1 MKRIYIIAI
10 ILFYSINAY
19 AQYNGGDG
27 DGYSSAVNESIYREF
42 AAPLLIIP
50 SNESTILT
58 INPLLQWHVAA
69 FASFYNLQVSD
80 ESEFLTTIFDINGI
94 VEASYVINNLKPET
108 EYFWR
113 VRALDTF
120 DISHWSEVWSFTT
133 FSNKVSLVFPANNS
147 IKQPLNIRF
156 TWQPLNNA
164 LKYNFQLAK
173 DNAFIDKIYENAELT
188 SEFVDYV
195 LEKNTKYYWRVRAAL
210 GSEVTEW
217 SDVWTFTTFENE
229 IIKPTLISPANHS
242 VELPNVLEFEWSS
255 QSNVFYKLEVALDMD
270 FLFKDVD
277 TTLQY
282 NKTTKKLAENSHYYW
297 RVRATDGVNTSPW
310 SDVWNFYTKY
320 NSEVQEF
327 LVLNQNIDIYPNPAT
342 ENINL
347 TCIISNPTV
356 LEICICDLLG
366 NKLIKKNEQI
376 FEAGEYKTQINLN
389 SLPVGCYNLLIKTEY
404 GIITK
409 SFLKI

>member
-10 ILFYSINAY
+10 ILCCSINAY
-19 AQYNGGDG
+19 AQYSGGNG

-42 AAPLLIIP
+42 AAPLLMMP
-50 SNESTILT
+50 VNNSTILT
-58 INPLLQWHVAA
+58 INPLLQWNIAA
-69 FASFYNLQVSD
+69 YASFYNLQVSD
-80 ESEFLTTIFDINGI
+80 EAEFLTTIFDINGI
-94 VEASYVINNLKPET
+94 VEASYVINNLTPET

-120 DISHWSEVWSFTT
+120 DISPWSEVWSFTT
-133 FSNKVSLVFPANNS
+133 FSNKVALVFPANNS
-147 IKQPLNIRF
+147 IKQLLNIRF
-156 TWQPLNNA
+156 TWQPLTNA

-173 DNAFIDKIYENAELT
+173 DNAFINKIYENAELT

-195 LEKNTKYYWRVRAAL
+195 MEKNTKYFWRVRAAL
-210 GSEVTEW
+210 GSEVTGW
-217 SDVWTFTTFENE
+217 SDVWTFTTYENE

-255 QSNVFYKLEVALDMD
+255 QTNVFYKLEVALDQD

-282 NKTTKKLAENSHYYW
+282 YKTTKTLAENSHYYW

-310 SDVWNFYTKY
+310 SEVWNFYTKS
-320 NSEVQEF
+320 NSDVKDN
-327 LVLNQNIDIYPNPAT
+327 LILNQNIEFYPNPAT
-342 ENINL
+342 EELNL
-347 TCIISNPTV
+347 AFIVSNPTG
-356 LEICICDLLG
+356 LEISICDLLG
-366 NKLIKKNEQI
+366 NKLMTKNEQV
-376 FEAGEYKTQINLN
+376 FEAGEFKTQIFLN

-404 GIITK
+404 GIIAK
-409 SFLKI
+409 SFIKI

>member
-1 MKRIYIIAI
+1 MKRIYFIAI
-10 ILFYSINAY
+10 ILFCSINIY
-19 AQYNGGDG
+19 AQYSGGNG
-27 DGYSSAVNESIYREF
+27 DGYSSAVNEGIYREF
-42 AAPLLIIP
+42 AAPLLLMP
-50 SNESTILT
+50 SNKSTILT

-120 DISHWSEVWSFTT
+120 DISPWSEVWSFTT
-133 FSNKVSLVFPANNS
+133 FSNKVALVFPANNS

-156 TWQPLNNA
+156 TWQPLPNA
-164 LKYNFQLAK
+164 LKYHFQLAK
-173 DNAFIDKIYENAELT
+173 DNAFVNKIYENAELT
-188 SEFVDYV
+188 SEFVDYK

-210 GSEVTEW
+210 GSEVTGW

-242 VELPNVLEFEWSS
+242 VELPNVVEFEWAS
-255 QSNVFYKLEVALDMD
+255 QSNVFYKHEVALDQD

-277 TTLQY
+277 TSLQY
-282 NKTTKKLAENSHYYW
+282 YKTTKSLAENSHYYW

-310 SDVWNFYTKY
+310 SDVWNFYTKS
-320 NSEVQEF
+320 NSDVQEF

-342 ENINL
+342 EELNIA
-347 TCIISNPTV
+347 CIISNPTV
-356 LEICICDLLG
+356 LEICICDFLG
-366 NKLIKKNEQI
+366 NKLIKENEQI
-376 FEAGEYKTQINLN
+376 FEVGEYKTQIILN

-409 SFLKI
+409 SFVKI